1 MMSSIYSY
9 ANLLEGRFAT
19 RQARVHICDTCHVFL
34 RLKCTKEW
42 RIVESSIQDYSLVK
56 RIGMSRAIP
65 FILYRCVR
73 RQLQIPATHVEYKII
88 RLKARGFRIFE
99 YPFPSNLFRDRRV
112 PCNDL
117 MRFFPAMTLL
127 FD

>member
-1 MMSSIYSY
+1 
-9 ANLLEGRFAT
+9 
-19 RQARVHICDTCHVFL
+19 
-34 RLKCTKEW
+34 
-42 RIVESSIQDYSLVK
+42 
-56 RIGMSRAIP
+56 MSRAIP

-73 RQLQIPATHVEYKII
+73 RQLQIPATRVEYEII
-88 RLKARGFRIFE
+88 QLNEKRGFRAQIFE